1 MTALRHNGRLDRLDP
16 GRHPTVGAALE
27 ACLHAD
33 GEEHVLVA
41 VHVDGRAI
49 DESEF
54 PELYELASDGVAKID
69 VISRPLRGVAI
80 DALESAAD
88 YAPGLAAAL
97 ARAAGLLRAGESGR
111 AVALWAEACEAL
123 EMLLH
128 ALAVVGAALTEAR
141 DLPAATAIALRA
153 PLAAAVAAHE
163 RGDLLALADL
173 LDYELAAWV
182 EALAGRL
189 RALHTAGAAAA
200 AEG

>member
-1 MTALRHNGRLDRLDP
+1 MTALRHNGRLDRLDA
-16 GRHPTVGAALE
+16 GRHPTVGAVLD
-27 ACLHAD
+27 ACLRAD

-41 VHVDGRAI
+41 VHLDGRAI
-49 DESEF
+49 DEAELSE
-54 PELYELASDGVAKID
+54 LCELASDGVGELD
-69 VISRPLRGVAI
+69 VVSRPLRAVAS

-97 ARAAGLLRAGESGR
+97 ARAAGLLRAGEWAR

-123 EMLLH
+123 EVLLH
-128 ALAVVGAALTEAR
+128 ALAVVGASLAEAR
-141 DLPAATAIALRA
+141 DLPDAAAAALRA

-173 LDYELAAWV
+173 LDYELVTRV
-182 EALAGRL
+182 ETLADRL
-189 RALHTAGAAAA
+189 RALHAAGATAA